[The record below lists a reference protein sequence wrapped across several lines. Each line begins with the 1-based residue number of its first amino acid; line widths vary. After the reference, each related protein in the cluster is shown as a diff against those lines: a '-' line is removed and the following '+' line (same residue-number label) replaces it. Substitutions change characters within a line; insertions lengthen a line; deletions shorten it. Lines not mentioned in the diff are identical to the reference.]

1 MGQTWKGLV
10 SWLYASASTRV
21 FFTLCLKLKK
31 KKKVWQRI
39 FHEHHIWEFQ
49 QKHIQCNIY
58 FLPFFSV
65 LHLKLLLKAQFFT
78 YLEPDLSPKEKCVSD
93 GEHVWCFLDKPSFS
107 EHWIKAETRR
117 ETEMYNSPPGLGMM
131 GVPGGPPPPGG
142 PWGVR
147 ASEGEKWV
155 PSASRWQ
162 RAC

>member
-31 KKKVWQRI
+31 KKSVTKDFSWTSHLRVPTKA
-39 FHEHHIWEFQ
+39 HA
-49 QKHIQCNIY
+49 Y

-93 GEHVWCFLDKPSFS
+93 GEHVWCFLVKPSFS
-107 EHWIKAETRR
+107 EHRIKAETRR

-147 ASEGEKWV
+147 ASEGEKWA
-155 PSASRWQ
+155 PSACRRQ